1 MQFHELYTVRSGDT
15 LSQIALRNGYRN
27 FGPITAYPPNQ
38 QFFKRRSPNV
48 LRPNDRFFIPWNP
61 NRLGKF
67 ITWMES
73 LVEDVITTANKMIK
87 EELADKEELEGFLL
101 KVDTISMIATFFVAV
116 GFLARE
122 GAVVAAEEIPADAE
136 EADAQSEK
144 ISIAMAK
151 WFGITHAHLLADL
164 TSMSVD
170 PPDPPRADWKLFT
183 RHALGILS
191 PSYWASAAVALKE
204 GDLGIFL
211 WGSQWISYNATKK
224 IANDA
229 KVEIIKIQAPLRHAQ
244 SQLDMP
250 FYKNRA

>member
-15 LSQIALRNGYRN
+15 LGKIALRNGYRN
-27 FGPITAYPPNQ
+27 FGPIVAYPPNQ
-38 QFFKRRSPNV
+38 QFFKKRSPNL
-48 LRPNDRFFIPWNP
+48 LRPNERFFIPWNP

-67 ITWMES
+67 ITWQES
-73 LVEDVITTANKMIK
+73 LVEDVISTANKMIK

-122 GAVVAAEEIPADAE
+122 GAAVAAEEIPKDAE
-136 EADAQSEK
+136 EAAKQSEK
-144 ISIAMAK
+144 ISTAMAK
-151 WFGITHAHLLADL
+151 WFAITHAHLAADVAL
-164 TSMSVD
+164 MSVD
-170 PPDPPRADWKLFT
+170 PPDPPRADWKFFT
-183 RHALGILS
+183 HHVLGFVS
-191 PSYWASAAVALKE
+191 PSYWASAVVAVKE
-204 GDLGIFL
+204 GDLGIL
-211 WGSQWISYNATKK
+211 LYGSQWISYKATKK

-229 KVEIIKIQAPLRHAQ
+229 KVEIIKLQAPLKHAQ